1 MPWVAIAMCIVE
13 LAERASYHGTRKAFA
28 NFVRGSLPPGGNGLG
43 AVAKGAAGANQTS
56 GALGLGSVPASAIT
70 STFTFLSYVLPLFA
84 GVISDTKWGRK
95 YHHWAM
101 TDTADAQD
109 LRLYLWVS

>member
-28 NFVRGSLPPGGNGLG
+28 NFVRGGLPVGGNGLG

-56 GALGLGSVPASAIT
+56 GALGLGSVAASAIG
-70 STFTFLSYVLPLFA
+70 STFTFLSYVIPILGGIL
-84 GVISDTKWGRK
+84 SDTRWGSESFS
-95 YHHWAM
+95 
-101 TDTADAQD
+101 TIS
-109 LRLYLWVS
+109 L

>member
-28 NFVRGSLPPGGNGLG
+28 NFVRGGLPLGGNGLG

-56 GALGLGSVPASAIT
+56 GALGLGSVAASAIG
-70 STFTFLSYVLPLFA
+70 STFTFLSYVIPILGGIL
-84 GVISDTKWGRK
+84 SDTRWGSK
-95 YHHWAM
+95 SVQN
-101 TDTADAQD
+101 D
-109 LRLYLWVS
+109 